1 LSCLKIG
8 TKASLASD
16 LCGGRNSSSPTKSS
30 GLRLAATASPRTHL
44 EPLSQRVRKKRLRLV
59 VRRSRKMEGS
69 GHPYGLTTIHACLPA
84 CPCLNACQCPMPVRA
99 KSCREGGRSAA
110 ALAAVSTRARARVYI
125 WGWPTIGRATVMCR
139 RALLRTPALA
149 NGAPGA
155 VKLLLK

>member
-1 LSCLKIG
+1 
-8 TKASLASD
+8 
-16 LCGGRNSSSPTKSS
+16 
-30 GLRLAATASPRTHL
+30 
-44 EPLSQRVRKKRLRLV
+44 
-59 VRRSRKMEGS
+59 MEGS

-84 CPCLNACQCPMPVRA
+84 CLPMPQCLPMPHARA
-99 KSCREGGRSAA
+99 SKELPRRSAA

-125 WGWPTIGRATVMCR
+125 WGCPTIGRATVMCR

>member
-1 LSCLKIG
+1 
-8 TKASLASD
+8 
-16 LCGGRNSSSPTKSS
+16 
-30 GLRLAATASPRTHL
+30 
-44 EPLSQRVRKKRLRLV
+44 
-59 VRRSRKMEGS
+59 MEGS

-84 CPCLNACQCPMPVRA
+84 CPCPMPVRA
-99 KSCREGGRSAA
+99 KSCREGGRGAA

-125 WGWPTIGRATVMCR
+125 WGCPTIGRATVMCR

>member
-1 LSCLKIG
+1 
-8 TKASLASD
+8 
-16 LCGGRNSSSPTKSS
+16 
-30 GLRLAATASPRTHL
+30 
-44 EPLSQRVRKKRLRLV
+44 LRLV
-59 VRRSRKMEGS
+59 VRRSRKLEGS

-84 CPCLNACQCPMPVRA
+84 CPCPMPVRA

-125 WGWPTIGRATVMCR
+125 WGCPTIGRATVMCR